1 MPIPTTRYG
10 ELSGKMMLMPTCV
23 HQKWLVSGANP
34 RELVLENIN
43 YFVLVTPERYLKL
56 TRTTGQF
63 FDSHVAEL
71 FTLFPA
77 AH

>member
-43 YFVLVTPERYLKL
+43 YFVLVTP
-56 TRTTGQF
+56 
-63 FDSHVAEL
+63 A
-71 FTLFPA
+71 
-77 AH
+77 